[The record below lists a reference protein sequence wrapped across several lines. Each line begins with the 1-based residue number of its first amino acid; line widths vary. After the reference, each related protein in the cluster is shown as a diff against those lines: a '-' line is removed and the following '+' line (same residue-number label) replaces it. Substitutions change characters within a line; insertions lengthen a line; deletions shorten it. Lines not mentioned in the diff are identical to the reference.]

1 MLCKLSI
8 NNIRKSFKD
17 YGIYFITLILGVCI
31 FYIFNS
37 LDSQTAM
44 LEVSNNTYAI
54 IELLM
59 SILSYISVF
68 ISFVLGL
75 LIIYASR
82 FLMKKRNKE
91 FGIYMI
97 LGMSKKKISYILL
110 LETILIGLISLIVG
124 LLLGIVLSQ
133 ITSIFIANLFEAD
146 MSKYVFNFSSSA
158 LIKTCIYYGII
169 YIIVMLFNT
178 INISKN
184 KLINLLQASKK
195 QEKIKIRKPIISV
208 SLFIISVIMLGV
220 AYYLVTNGIN
230 YLEKYDVIIL
240 LVPISLGIVGT
251 ITFYYSVAGM
261 FLKILQ
267 NTKSIYYKGIN
278 TFTIK
283 QISSKINTMIIS
295 ISVIC
300 IMLFF
305 TLCLLTSAFTIK
317 NFFNNS
323 INTYAPVSFLVS
335 NYLEQKDNRTSIDI
349 INNLKQNQELY
360 KSIDKKIEIT
370 EYYDE
375 EFTYGKSFGSFEK
388 DLENEYP
395 FVLWDSLVEI
405 ISLNDYNKVAKMYD
419 LDQLCLNKDEY
430 IIASNFNSNYYKV
443 PLQRKDKL
451 TVFNN
456 ELSPKYDRPIDGFI
470 NIGANPTNMA
480 LIIVDESI
488 INKETTNYQNIVIGN
503 YKKSI
508 TIEQEREFNVYLNE
522 LKNKNNYLVE
532 TKIDIKDNS
541 VGLSALVTFIGLYV
555 GIIFLITSS
564 AILAL
569 KQLSDCIDDKNKY
582 KILSQIGVE
591 EKSINKSLFY
601 QTLIFFLAPL
611 TLALIHTIFGL
622 KFCVLMLNTLGINN
636 IFKDFIFT
644 LIFLIII
651 YGLYFIVTYYC
662 SKNIIRE
669 KN

>member
-8 NNIRKSFKD
+8 NNIKKSFKD

-44 LEVSNNTYAI
+44 LEVSNSTYSI

-68 ISFVLGL
+68 ISFVLGF

-97 LGMSKKKISYILL
+97 LGMSKKKISFILL
-110 LETILIGLISLIVG
+110 IETILIGIISLIVG
-124 LLLGIVLSQ
+124 LTLGVVTSQ
-133 ITSIFIANLFEAD
+133 ITSIFIAKLFDAD
-146 MSKYVFNFSSSA
+146 MTKYAFNFSSSA

-178 INISKN
+178 ISIGKN

-195 QEKIKIRKPIISV
+195 QETIKIRNSIISV
-208 SLFIISVIMLGV
+208 ILFIISVIMLGI
-220 AYYLVTNGIN
+220 AYYLVTNGIE
-230 YLEKYDVIIL
+230 YLEKYDVVIL
-240 LVPISLGIVGT
+240 LVPITLGIMGT

-261 FLKILQ
+261 FLKILSKCK
-267 NTKSIYYKGIN
+267 NIYYKNIN

-300 IMLFF
+300 IILFF

-323 INTYAPVSFLVS
+323 ISTYAPVSFLVS
-335 NYLEQKDNRTSIDI
+335 NYLEQKDDRNFIDI
-349 INNLKQNQELY
+349 KNNLKQNKELY
-360 KSIDKKIEIT
+360 NNIDNMIDIT

-375 EFTYGKSFGSFEK
+375 EFTYGKSFGSFYNELSK
-388 DLENEYP
+388 EYP
-395 FVLWDSLVEI
+395 FVMWDSLVEI
-405 ISLNDYNKVAKMYD
+405 ISINDYNKVAKMYNFEE
-419 LDQLCLNKDEY
+419 QELNKNEY
-430 IIASNFNSNYYKV
+430 IIASNFNSDYYEI
-443 PLQRKDKL
+443 PLKRKDKI
-451 TVFNN
+451 TVFNK
-456 ELSPKYDRPIDGFI
+456 ELTPKLNKPINGFI

-480 LIIVDESI
+480 LIIVDESVI
-488 INKETTNYQNIVIGN
+488 DKSTTNYQNIVIGN
-503 YKKSI
+503 YKNKV
-508 TIEQEREFNVYLNE
+508 TIEQEREYNDYLNE
-522 LKNKNNYLVE
+522 LDKNYNYIVE
-532 TKIDIKDNS
+532 TQIDIKDNS
-541 VGLSALVTFIGLYV
+541 VGLSALVTFIGLYI

-582 KILSQIGVE
+582 KMLRQIGVE
-591 EKSINKSLFY
+591 EKDIYKSLFY
-601 QTLIFFLAPL
+601 QTLIFFIAPI

-622 KFCVLMLNTLGINN
+622 QFCVLMLKTLGISN
-636 IFKDFIFT
+636 IFKDFIKT

-651 YGLYFIVTYYC
+651 YGIYFIVTYYC
-662 SKNIIRE
+662 SKNIIRD